1 MRSFDR
7 LSVPF
12 RTPRRS
18 GPGGTV
24 DAVLS
29 CRLRIALPDEMWLRA
44 LSMRNPSLQIDVT
57 DRLDVGRSLTLF
69 EVRIPT
75 EDVGGWGPE
84 IRKLPY
90 VREVALVGMLPGAGV
105 YRVLFAGPTFL
116 PILKRLRL
124 MQHLP
129 FPVRDGFATWSLVA
143 PERKIRQLIRELDSD
158 RTVYQ
163 VESVRPGPVRRVPSS
178 LTPRQQEVLQRAVAE
193 GYFDVPRRI
202 SLTKLA
208 ARLEIAA
215 STLSVTLAVIEKK
228 ILEPH
233 L

>member
-1 MRSFDR
+1 MRSSGR
-7 LSVPF
+7 PTAASRPPLRPGEGRPVVP
-12 RTPRRS
+12 
-18 GPGGTV
+18 
-24 DAVLS
+24 VLS
-29 CRLRIALPDEMWLRA
+29 CRLRVALPEGMWLRT
-44 LSMRNPSLQIDVT
+44 LSLRHASLQLDVT
-57 DRLDVGRSLTLF
+57 DRLDVGRGITLF

-75 EDVGGWGPE
+75 EDVGRWGPE
-84 IRKLPY
+84 IRELPY
-90 VREVALVGMLPGAGV
+90 VRDVELIGVLPGAGL

-116 PILKRLRL
+116 PILKRMRL

-129 FPVRDGFATWSLVA
+129 YPVRDGFATWSLVA
-143 PERKIRQLIRELDSD
+143 PERKIRELIRRLDTD
-158 RTVYQ
+158 RTVYE
-163 VESVRPGPVRRVPSS
+163 VESVRPGPVRKVPSS

-208 ARLEIAA
+208 ARLEVAV